1 MKNKEHRNPL
11 ALKLLVFLFVILL
24 ASSCIPNE
32 KIVYLQNK
40 EDDPALGNDTLIALT
55 RIDYRLQPNDI
66 LLINFY
72 SKEIDAVEEY
82 YPIFQRRAMM
92 GGLAGGG
99 NNNGNNLMNDPY
111 MTGYNIDRNGE
122 IEINGI
128 GRIKAAGLTTDS
140 LKYVIEETIRE
151 KDGVNDIL
159 VGVKLQGI
167 PFTIFGEVGAP
178 GKQVVREY
186 ELTLLEAIATSGD
199 LTLNANRQHVLLLRD
214 YPEGV
219 RIHELD
225 VTGRSIIPTEYWFV
239 QPDDVIYVPPL
250 KIRELGVGT
259 SALQNLSVIVSV
271 ISSTALI
278 ISIIGRN

>member
-1 MKNKEHRNPL
+1 MKKKENRSPL
-11 ALKLLVFLFVILL
+11 ALKLMGFLFIITL

-40 EDDPALGNDTLIALT
+40 EDDPALANDQLIELT

-72 SKEIDAVEEY
+72 SKETVAVEEY
-82 YPIFQRRAMM
+82 YPIFQRRAMA
-92 GGLAGGG
+92 GLGGGG
-99 NNNGNNLMNDPY
+99 NNGGNNIMNDPY
-111 MTGYNIDRNGE
+111 MTGYNIDKNGE

-128 GRIKAAGLTTDS
+128 GRIKASGLTTDS
-140 LKYVIEETIRE
+140 LKYVIEETIRT

-167 PFTIFGEVGAP
+167 NYTIFGEVNG
-178 GKQVVREY
+178 GGSRVERTY
-186 ELTLLEAIATSGD
+186 ELSLIEALANNE
-199 LTLNANRQHVLLLRD
+199 LTLNANRQKVLLLRD

-219 RIHELD
+219 RIHEID
-225 VTGRSIIPTEYWFV
+225 VTGRAIIPSEYWFI

-250 KIRELGVGT
+250 KIRELGVGN

-271 ISSTALI
+271 ISSTTLI
-278 ISIIGRN
+278 ISLLTRF

>member
-1 MKNKEHRNPL
+1 MKKKENRSPL
-11 ALKLLVFLFVILL
+11 ALKLMGFLFVVLL

-40 EDDPALGNDTLIALT
+40 DDLPELANDTLIALT

-72 SKEIDAVEEY
+72 SKETEAVEKY

-92 GGLAGGG
+92 SSGGSG
-99 NNNGNNLMNDPY
+99 NNSNNLMNDPY
-111 MTGYNIDRNGE
+111 MTGYNIDKNGE

-140 LKYVIEETIRE
+140 LKYVIEETIRT

-167 PFTIFGEVGAP
+167 PYTIFGEVGSP
-178 GKQVVREY
+178 GKKVERVY
-186 ELTLLEAIATSGD
+186 ELTLLQAIANSGD

-225 VTGRSIIPTEYWFV
+225 VTGRSIIPTEYWFI

-271 ISSTALI
+271 ISSTTLI
-278 ISIIGRN
+278 ISLLTRF

>member
-1 MKNKEHRNPL
+1 MKKKENRSPL
-11 ALKLLVFLFVILL
+11 ALKLMGFLFVVLL

-32 KIVYLQNK
+32 KIVYFQNK
-40 EDDPALGNDTLIALT
+40 EDLPELANDQLIELT

-72 SKEIDAVEEY
+72 SKETAAVEEY
-82 YPIFQRRAMM
+82 YPIFQRRAMA
-92 GGLAGGG
+92 GLGGGG
-99 NNNGNNLMNDPY
+99 NSNGNNLLNDPY
-111 MTGYNIDRNGE
+111 ITGYNIDKNGE

-140 LKYVIEETIRE
+140 LKYVIEETIRT

-167 PFTIFGEVGAP
+167 PFTIFGEVGSP
-178 GKQVVREY
+178 GKRVERVY
-186 ELTLLEAIATSGD
+186 ELTLLQAIATSGD
-199 LTLNANRQHVLLLRD
+199 LTLNANREHVLLVRD
-214 YPEGV
+214 YPDGV

-225 VTGRSIIPTEYWFV
+225 VTGRDIIPTEFWFI
-239 QPDDVIYVPPL
+239 QPDDLIYVPPL

-271 ISSTALI
+271 ISSTTLI
-278 ISIIGRN
+278 ISLLTRF